1 MKNLDI
7 QNFLKPFTSLAVNLN
22 SCSVKE
28 LKSQQVYL
36 NNAIPDSLF
45 IDIVNSYGL
54 SSYYEMFPS
63 DTKDKALLIEYITLT
78 EVILISS
85 FKFNIYQSSPVES
98 LLSKKMKKDL
108 VD

>member
-1 MKNLDI
+1 MFLIVYQIYGLYFNL
-7 QNFLKPFTSLAVNLN
+7 QNK
-22 SCSVKE
+22 KE
-28 LKSQQVYL
+28 DFPQSH
-36 NNAIPDSLF
+36 
-45 IDIVNSYGL
+45 GL